1 MIYASTPSSTDSR
14 GSRGSD
20 VIPTPNPV
28 QVKAF
33 VFRAPPRQ
41 PAVRGEES

>member
-1 MIYASTPSSTDSR
+1 MIYASTPSSTD
-14 GSRGSD
+14 SRGSD